1 VKEHKDVSNDWM
13 LNMTDTL
20 SQVSILDALLARK
33 FDGVLPCRELLKYG
47 DFGIGTYDRM
57 DGEMMLVNGTFYQA
71 KGDGKVYHPDLD
83 NRTPFASVC
92 RFQPQKTWALSESS
106 DVDAMKREI
115 DEKVPNQNIFVA
127 VRVEGA
133 FSYMK
138 THALQ
143 IQSRPYPPTADVVK
157 GCVQSQARDV
167 SGTIIGFRSPPYVRG
182 IGDPGYHLHFLS
194 EDRMRGGHVLA
205 FDMVKGECAI
215 DICSNYH
222 VMLPEEGAALAGV
235 DLGKDLVKE
244 FHDALAS
251 GHQ

>member
-1 VKEHKDVSNDWM
+1 
-13 LNMTDTL
+13 
-20 SQVSILDALLARK
+20 
-33 FDGVLPCRELLKYG
+33 
-47 DFGIGTYDRM
+47 
-57 DGEMMLVNGTFYQA
+57 
-71 KGDGKVYHPDLD
+71 
-83 NRTPFASVC
+83 
-92 RFQPQKTWALSESS
+92 
-106 DVDAMKREI
+106 MKREI